1 MSDLR
6 TDVDIQAQA
15 RLKSGTVEQNEITF
29 TMEVKM
35 VSLPRLEMR
44 ITFAAPA
51 SNDWRATDTREAKN
65 ESVWRSIGITGRLKL
80 AGRIDD
86 RGEPKRVDL
95 MTGKRAGGR
104 NV

>member
-1 MSDLR
+1 MADLR
-6 TDVDIQAQA
+6 TDVDVQGQA
-15 RLKSGTVEQNEITF
+15 RLKSGSVEQNEIAF

-65 ESVWRSIGITGRLKL
+65 ESVRRSIGVTPTRTVGKS
-80 AGRIDD
+80 
-86 RGEPKRVDL
+86 KRVDL
-95 MTGKRAGGR
+95 MAGKRAGGR
-104 NV
+104 ASGQNV

>member
-1 MSDLR
+1 MADLR
-6 TDVDIQAQA
+6 TDVDVQGQP
-15 RLKSGTVEQNEITF
+15 RLKSGSVEQNEIAF

-65 ESVWRSIGITGRLKL
+65 ESVRRSIGGVTPTLTVGGK
-80 AGRIDD
+80 
-86 RGEPKRVDL
+86 PKRVDL
-95 MTGKRAGGR
+95 MAGKRAGGR
-104 NV
+104 AGGQNV